1 MQRLNPAVDT
11 NVQSTPPCALGL
23 IGLHNP
29 QEPDMSDT
37 QVLGKTAATQSEP
50 QPQARTVD
58 MRFEFIVLPVSDVDR
73 AKNFYAGLGW
83 KLDMDFVRGED
94 FRVIQFTPPGS
105 PASIIFGRGITTA
118 EPGAA
123 QSLYLVVSDIETA
136 RAELLA
142 RGAVVSALFHDAG
155 GVFHHAGT
163 KGRVDGPAPEHRS
176 YGSFAS
182 FADPDGNGWLLQD
195 GNEGDTTFSSPIELA
210 GALRRARAAH
220 AGSGK
225 RMDPQDEDW
234 PTWFAEYVVREQAGT
249 PLPA

>member
-1 MQRLNPAVDT
+1 
-11 NVQSTPPCALGL
+11 
-23 IGLHNP
+23 
-29 QEPDMSDT
+29 MSDT

-182 FADPDGNGWLLQD
+182 FADPDGNGWLLQEVTTRLPGH

-225 RMDPQDEDW
+225 RMNPQDEDW
-234 PTWFAEYVVREQAGT
+234 PTWFAEYIVREQAGT